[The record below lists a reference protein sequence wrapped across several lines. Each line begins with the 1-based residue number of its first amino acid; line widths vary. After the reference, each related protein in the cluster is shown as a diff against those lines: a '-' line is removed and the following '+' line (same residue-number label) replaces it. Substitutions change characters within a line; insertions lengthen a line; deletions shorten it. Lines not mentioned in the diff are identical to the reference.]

1 MKDKIKELKP
11 LVHRLK
17 PIIQIG
23 GKGLTEAVQAEIN
36 QALEHHELIKIRIA
50 GEDRANRKHLIEAIC
65 QNQQA
70 ILIQKIGHVFAI
82 YRKKKE

>member
-36 QALEHHELIKIRIA
+36 QALEHHELIKIRICRGRSSQSGTFDRSNLPKPA
-50 GEDRANRKHLIEAIC
+50 GNTD
-65 QNQQA
+65 Q
-70 ILIQKIGHVFAI
+70 
-82 YRKKKE
+82 